1 MDSVTET
8 IDPIAMVAQTRVGT
22 VLRNKWHLDALLG
35 VGGMAAVYAATHR
48 NGTRAAIKVLHSG
61 LSLEPGIRARFL
73 KEGRVA
79 NLVGHAGAVRVL
91 DDDVT
96 DEGAVYLV
104 MELLDGES
112 LEARAARLGGRLPV
126 AEVFGCTDQ
135 LLDVLASAH
144 DKGIV
149 HRDLKPENLFL
160 TRDGNLKVLDFGIA
174 RLRELSTSSNATR
187 TGSILGTPA
196 YMAPEQARG
205 RWEDVDARTDLW
217 AVGATMFRLL
227 TGQPVHVAETVNEAL
242 AFAITRAAPSL
253 RSVEPTLAAP
263 VAELVD
269 RTLAFDRD
277 ARWTDAR
284 TMQHEL
290 RLAYESVH
298 SGSPISSAAR
308 LWVPAT
314 VPDRTLPSAGPASAP
329 PNGVADTEAPV
340 ANGISAAPLLQ
351 SIMRLPRRVV
361 AGVAIVAVLGVVAF
375 ALAFGDR
382 GRGTH
387 APEVGASN
395 MQAAATLRAAPM
407 EPAAAKPPRSDA
419 GAGEK
424 AFSPEDLPTEEN
436 AGAQPSGAS
445 RGARHPSAGPQNA
458 GETPRRPPPRLANP
472 YPTAATPA
480 PAVATPAP

>member
-1 MDSVTET
+1 M
-8 IDPIAMVAQTRVGT
+8 
-22 VLRNKWHLDALLG
+22 
-35 VGGMAAVYAATHR
+35 
-48 NGTRAAIKVLHSG
+48 
-61 LSLEPGIRARFL
+61 
-73 KEGRVA
+73 
-79 NLVGHAGAVRVL
+79 
-91 DDDVT
+91 
-96 DEGAVYLV
+96 
-104 MELLDGES
+104 
-112 LEARAARLGGRLPV
+112 LPV
-126 AEVFGCTDQ
+126 AEVLGATDQ

-160 TRDGNLKVLDFGIA
+160 TRDGQLKVLDFG
-174 RLRELSTSSNATR
+174 
-187 TGSILGTPA
+187 
-196 YMAPEQARG
+196 
-205 RWEDVDARTDLW
+205 D
-217 AVGATMFRLL
+217 
-227 TGQPVHVAETVNEAL
+227 
-242 AFAITRAAPSL
+242 RAAPRAL
-253 RSVEPTLAAP
+253 HGQQRHAHRIDPRHARVHGARAGAGAMGGRRRADGPLGRRRDDVQAAHRAARARRRDPERSPGAHDYAAGTVAQERRTRALPEP

-269 RTLAFDRD
+269 RALAFERD
-277 ARWTDAR
+277 ARWSDAR

-290 RLAYESVH
+290 RLAYESAH

-314 VPDRTLPSAGPASAP
+314 VPDRTLPSAGLASVP

-375 ALAFGDR
+375 ALAFGDW

-387 APEVGASN
+387 APEVAASS
-395 MQAAATLRAAPM
+395 MQAAATLRAPPM

-419 GAGEK
+419 GTGEQ

-445 RGARHPSAGPQNA
+445 LGARHPSAGPQNA

-480 PAVATPAP
+480 PAVATPAPRTPKPGARVKPRPGTRPGGLAEDPE